1 MEERYLRGE
10 ICESSAVNSL
20 LIAFTTDCFA
30 AGDVLIPISQ
40 VNLVGPEFESSDGS
54 STPDSNVLKIEGGG
68 SSSWGMDSLT
78 GESVRGQEG
87 ASDGRSDGTT
97 TADPQA
103 VTYDH
108 LMPERSQPYSLPYSN
123 APPSLPGA
131 PSSTRASS
139 FDSSVQY
146 SPRDYNSST
155 ASSVMSQEASPHSI
169 DLSPQNHRPAFS
181 TYLNQTML
189 PSVPVTTTVLWN
201 PTLQASAPSY
211 QPPY

>member
-1 MEERYLRGE
+1 M
-10 ICESSAVNSL
+10 
-20 LIAFTTDCFA
+20 TDWLA

-40 VNLVGPEFESSDGS
+40 VNLVGPEFESTEGS
-54 STPDSNVLKIEGGG
+54 STADSNVRNSEGGG
-68 SSSWGMDSLT
+68 SSSWGMDSLA
-78 GESVRGQEG
+78 GESVRGQEAG
-87 ASDGRSDGTT
+87 SDGRSDGTT

-108 LMPERSQPYSLPYSN
+108 LMPDRSQSYSLTYSS
-123 APPSLPGA
+123 APSLPGA

-139 FDSSVQY
+139 FDSSIQY

-169 DLSPQNHRPAFS
+169 DLSPQNHRPSFS
-181 TYLNQTML
+181 TYLNQPML
-189 PSVPVTTTVLWN
+189 PSVAVTTSVLWN
-201 PTLQASAPSY
+201 PTLHASAPSY

>member
-1 MEERYLRGE
+1 M
-10 ICESSAVNSL
+10 
-20 LIAFTTDCFA
+20 TDCFA

-40 VNLVGPEFESSDGS
+40 VNLVGPEFESTDSS
-54 STPDSNVLKIEGGG
+54 STADPNVRNSEGGG
-68 SSSWGMDSLT
+68 SSSWGMESLT
-78 GESVRGQEG
+78 AESVRGQEAG
-87 ASDGRSDGTT
+87 SSDGRSDGTT

-108 LMPERSQPYSLPYSN
+108 LMPERSQSYSLPYSN
-123 APPSLPGA
+123 APSLPGA

-139 FDSSVQY
+139 FDSSIQY

-169 DLSPQNHRPAFS
+169 DLCPQNHRPSFS
-181 TYLNQTML
+181 TYLNQPLL

-201 PTLQASAPSY
+201 PTLHASAPSY

>member
-1 MEERYLRGE
+1 M
-10 ICESSAVNSL
+10 
-20 LIAFTTDCFA
+20 TDCFA

-40 VNLVGPEFESSDGS
+40 VNLVGPEFESTDSS
-54 STPDSNVLKIEGGG
+54 STADSNVRNSEGGG
-68 SSSWGMDSLT
+68 SSSWGM
-78 GESVRGQEG
+78 ESVRGQDAG
-87 ASDGRSDGTT
+87 SDGRSDGTT
-97 TADPQA
+97 TADSQA
-103 VTYDH
+103 VSYDH
-108 LMPERSQPYSLPYSN
+108 LMPERSQSYSLPYSN
-123 APPSLPGA
+123 APSLPVA

-139 FDSSVQY
+139 FDSSIQY

-169 DLSPQNHRPAFS
+169 DLSPQNHRPSFS
-181 TYLNQTML
+181 TYLNQPLL